1 MQKSGLDFRNETLKI
16 MDEEAERCTNVSFCF
31 AAASQVSVRVIQAE
45 LQQLVRVCQNLH
57 CGLILLR
64 MVLNT

>member
-1 MQKSGLDFRNETLKI
+1 

-31 AAASQVSVRVIQAE
+31 AASFQVSVILKQAE
-45 LQQLVRVCQNLH
+45 LQQLIRVCHNLD

>member
-1 MQKSGLDFRNETLKI
+1 

-31 AAASQVSVRVIQAE
+31 AASFQVSVKQAE
-45 LQQLVRVCQNLH
+45 LQQLIRVCHNLD